1 MRKRRYETPS
11 FTFRRLLVLTV
22 FFAGM
27 SLLAV
32 RAVELQV
39 FQHDFLSGKANDYHT
54 RVVEIPA
61 HRGVITDR
69 HGEVLA
75 MSTPMDSVT
84 LNPRQVQLSPENL
97 TQLSRL
103 LGVSENFISKRIQD
117 FAGKEFVYLKRHI
130 SPDLAAQVKQMG
142 IAGVG
147 VEREYHRYYPQGEVF
162 GHVLGFT
169 NIDDQGQ
176 EGLELRYNEW
186 LSGVAGKKRVIR
198 DRLGSVIEDVE
209 LLKPAHPGRE
219 LRLSIDRRIQ
229 YLAYR
234 ELKAAVKANRAKSGS
249 VVVLDVDTGEVLAMV
264 SQPSF
269 NPNNRR
275 QFRNKRIRNRAVKD
289 LFEPGSTIKPFT
301 VAAALET
308 GEYTPNTLVNTAPGH
323 FKVSGHIIKDTH
335 NLGEIDLNT
344 IISKSSNVGASKLA
358 MSIPPEELW
367 GVLNRV
373 GFGRSTGSGF
383 PGEEGGL
390 LRDYNHWYPL
400 ERATVAFGY
409 SISVTPLQ
417 LAQAYAVLAG
427 DGQYRP
433 VSFIANDENHT
444 ATAAISP
451 QSALA
456 VRKMMQ
462 RVVAPKGTGYLAAV
476 EGYRVAGKTGTSKVS
491 IKGGYAKDQYVAT
504 FAGMVPADKP
514 RLVAVVVIKEPRAG
528 KFYGGDVAAPVFSR
542 IMSGALRLLNVP
554 PDNLSGDRVDELL
567 EGQAI

>member
-11 FTFRRLLVLTV
+11 FVFRRLLVLTL
-22 FFAGM
+22 FLAGM

-84 LNPRQVQLSPENL
+84 LNPQQVQLSPQNL

-142 IAGVG
+142 VAGIG
-147 VEREYHRYYPQGEVF
+147 VEREYHRYYPQGEVI

-186 LSGVAGKKRVIR
+186 LSGVTGKKRVIR

-209 LLKPAHPGRE
+209 LLKPARPGRE

-249 VVVLDVDTGEVLAMV
+249 VVVLDVETGEVLAMA

-269 NPNNRR
+269 NPNNRS

-308 GEYTPNTLVNTAPGH
+308 GEYTPNTLVNTTPGH
-323 FKVSGHIIKDTH
+323 FKVSGHVIKDTH

-367 GVLNRV
+367 GVLSRV

-433 VSFIANDENHT
+433 VSFIANDENHS
-444 ATAAISP
+444 ATVAISP
-451 QSALA
+451 QSAQA

-476 EGYRVAGKTGTSKVS
+476 EGYRVGGKTGTSKVS
-491 IKGGYAKDQYVAT
+491 IKGGYADDQYVAT

-514 RLVAVVVIKEPRAG
+514 RLVSVVVIKEPRAG

-554 PDNLSGDRVDELL
+554 PDDLSGERVDELL